1 MKKNIFF
8 SPFIGAFLLFV
19 TACDNKTKETEKS
32 AEAPKTGQ
40 QFAVHGQIK
49 GLTAD
54 TVYLMKLSQNSMLQV
69 DKKAVDADGKF
80 TFEGTTEKP
89 QYYSIRFNGE
99 NSVTLIMD
107 NEEFSFTADASKP
120 DNDLKVSGS
129 KTNQDLLAYT
139 NYFTSLMNQRKQ
151 LEQTYMRLTATE
163 PKNQDSIRIVFD
175 QLSGMENKRDQYT
188 QHFIDSIFPSKAIF
202 FIVPVLNSEPYLDY
216 QTELSKRLLAAHPEL
231 PMAKEYAQN
240 MSNMHTQRAELA
252 EKEKNNPVKIGNV
265 APDISLPTPEGKTI
279 SLSDLRGNYVLLDF
293 WASWCGPCR
302 AENPNVVKTFK
313 KYNNKKFKV
322 FSVSLD
328 NGKEGWLKAIKKDDL
343 EHQGWYHVSDLKYWQ
358 SPVVGTYQIQ
368 GIPFTLLLD
377 PEGKIIAKDLR
388 GPALEKELKKVL
400 K

>member
-1 MKKNIFF
+1 MKKNFFF

-19 TACDNKTKETEKS
+19 AACDNSPKEADKSEETSKTE
-32 AEAPKTGQ
+32 Q
-40 QFAVHGQIK
+40 QFTVHGQIK
-49 GLTAD
+49 GLTSD

-69 DKKAVDADGKF
+69 DKQPVDSDGKF
-80 TFEGTTEKP
+80 TFEGSTEKP
-89 QYYSIRFNGE
+89 EYYTVRFNGE

-107 NEEFSFTADASKP
+107 NEEFSFTADATKP
-120 DNDLKVSGS
+120 NNDLKVSGS
-129 KTNQDLLAYT
+129 KTNQDLQAYT
-139 NYFTSLMNQRKQ
+139 NYFTALMNHRKN

-216 QTELSKRLLAAHPEL
+216 QTELSKRLLAEYPNL
-231 PMAKEYAQN
+231 SMAKEYAQA
-240 MSNMHTQRAELA
+240 MSNMHAQRAELA

-302 AENPNVVKTFK
+302 GENPNVVKTFK
-313 KYNNKKFKV
+313 KFNTKNFKV

-328 NGKEGWLKAIKKDDL
+328 KTKDSWVKAIQKDDL
-343 EHQGWYHVSDLKYWQ
+343 EHKGWYHVSDLQYWQ
-358 SPVVGTYQIQ
+358 SSVVGTYQIQ